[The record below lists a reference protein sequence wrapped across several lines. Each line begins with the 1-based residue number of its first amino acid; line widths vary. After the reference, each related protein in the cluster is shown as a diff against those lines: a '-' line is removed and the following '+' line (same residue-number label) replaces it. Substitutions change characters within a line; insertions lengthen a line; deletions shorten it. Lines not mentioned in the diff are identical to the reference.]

1 MLSLTPHILDVENQ
15 RKIKNSVSRKNTP
28 VEMKNKAVL
37 KVVKKKKAA
46 VIKKVVVKKL
56 KNPHF
61 HLRNKIRA
69 SCQI

>member
-46 VIKKVVVKKL
+46 VKKL